1 LNFSLNRDACPF
13 DSTKDLGAGLRPK
26 LMPKAQTWAPLL
38 RGRDKNMLRVN
49 LEQTSAFMLGE
60 SKG

>member
-1 LNFSLNRDACPF
+1 MNFSLNRDAYLV

-26 LMPKAQTWAPLL
+26 LMPKAQTWAPLFS
-38 RGRDKNMLRVN
+38 GRDKNVLRVN
-49 LEQTSAFMLGE
+49 LEQTQTFMLGE